1 MTTSRIDMRI
11 SEETKT
17 LVERAAAAMG
27 QTVTAFAQTA
37 LMNRA
42 QQVLSERE
50 TTLLTARD
58 RELFL
63 QVLDDKPNAVLRKA
77 AAKHKA
83 GHGRR

>member
-11 SEETKT
+11 SEETKA
-17 LVERAAAAMG
+17 LVERAAASIG

-42 QQVLSERE
+42 QQVLAEQE

-58 RELFL
+58 RQLFL
-63 QVLDDKPNAVLRKA
+63 QALDGKPNAVLRKA
-77 AAKHKA
+77 AAKYRA
-83 GHGRR
+83 GHGKP